1 MNDQKLI
8 ETATS
13 VTSSDANSIRPG
25 VYLGLGRVSG
35 CSLRAKQQSPCKHSM
50 IDSSVDAT
58 MLSVL
63 CSVLCFV

>member
-1 MNDQKLI
+1 MNDRKLV

-35 CSLRAKQQSPCKHSM
+35 CSLRAKQQSLRKHSM